1 VLSEPKIQNWYRDSN
16 CESLYCS
23 VLPKYVSSCLLFGG
37 FQKRH
42 ATDYPV
48 AECSERPAKSVRNLK
63 EQHRSEKKIKR
74 ATTQNS
80 VKKIC
85 QYLQISGVQNA
96 VGRARAGME
105 EVGALTSVP
114 SDSVKL

>member
-1 VLSEPKIQNWYRDSN
+1 
-16 CESLYCS
+16 
-23 VLPKYVSSCLLFGG
+23 
-37 FQKRH
+37 
-42 ATDYPV
+42 
-48 AECSERPAKSVRNLK
+48 LK